1 MNYATALR
9 VIGQDW
15 ERRMLKSFDLRV
27 DGDLYIAE
35 CAYQLPPAPT
45 PVEIQYTQADLR
57 ELEALGEEQ
66 HGKSSPAK
74 EFLSQVQILRTIGG
88 YLDRNRAKLLRVTN
102 NFSSGEEFSL
112 RVEYLNVDGERTVD
126 DRSGAAIY
134 DLCIAMYKQRKKLTG
149 TGGGRGR

>member
-15 ERRMLKSFDLRV
+15 ERRMLKSFDLKV

-57 ELEALGEEQ
+57 ELEA
-66 HGKSSPAK
+66 
-74 EFLSQVQILRTIGG
+74 
-88 YLDRNRAKLLRVTN
+88 
-102 NFSSGEEFSL
+102 
-112 RVEYLNVDGERTVD
+112 
-126 DRSGAAIY
+126 
-134 DLCIAMYKQRKKLTG
+134 
-149 TGGGRGR
+149 

>member
-1 MNYATALR
+1 MAIST
-9 VIGQDW
+9 
-15 ERRMLKSFDLRV
+15 SP
-27 DGDLYIAE
+27 E

-66 HGKSSPAK
+66 RGKGGPAK

-126 DRSGAAIY
+126 DRLWRRDLRSLHRYVQTAEKTYRHRRWAGAVIFRC
-134 DLCIAMYKQRKKLTG
+134 DPFNRSDNMKK
-149 TGGGRGR
+149 